1 MAIHARFYKK
11 KVLLLL
17 FWFNKRHSFGKWQP
31 ESTWTGW
38 EREREREKSG
48 NIHIKCNKLLLLRAS
63 RHVLTQPFQWFRG
76 GGGGSST
83 HTQKVGER
91 ENAGLLS
98 KPTKKRTIHP
108 RKIHFFFFS
117 LSRVRWC
124 PVCNAKNRPPP
135 LTKGAWKLARSLM
148 IV

>member
-76 GGGGSST
+76 GALVHT
-83 HTQKVGER
+83 HRKSER
-91 ENAGLLS
+91 EKTQVFCQNQPKSAPFIQE
-98 KPTKKRTIHP
+98 KYT
-108 RKIHFFFFS
+108 FFFFS